1 MDSRWIYSLTFR
13 LLALVIGTVLVTLG
27 VVQDNWK
34 EMAAGLLLCFCA
46 FLLYRQAQKQLREK
60 SWLMLEAIR
69 NRDYSFRL
77 PAYGHSGGERILQD
91 TLNQFGDLMGEQK
104 HLMEQR
110 ERFYEQI
117 LSSVTSGIVVLDEE
131 GKVIQTNQWRLLSWV
146 CRYWLLCSN
155 WSGTERRFPVSCG
168 TCARGSAATSACLLL
183 KGRCS
188 CWCGLPSCNW
198 EADRCVS

>member
-34 EMAAGLLLCFCA
+34 EMAAGLLLCGGA

-131 GKVIQTNQWRLLSWV
+131 GKVIQTNPVAASLL
-146 CRYWLLCSN
+146 
-155 WSGTERRFPVSCG
+155 
-168 TCARGSAATSACLLL
+168 
-183 KGRCS
+183 
-188 CWCGLPSCNW
+188 GLPVLATLQQL
-198 EADRCVS
+198 ERYGEEIPR